1 MTLLMGL
8 LLGGAGAAGQ
18 RNDGYGGGGG
28 EKPAAPRQRVRYGPA
43 HSARHII
50 QRIRTLVLSQLPP
63 DMQVYLLDIIEGLF
77 THGSRPGRIV
87 GESTGGIF

>member
-1 MTLLMGL
+1 
-8 LLGGAGAAGQ
+8 
-18 RNDGYGGGGG
+18 
-28 EKPAAPRQRVRYGPA
+28 
-43 HSARHII
+43 
-50 QRIRTLVLSQLPP
+50 LSQLPP